1 MGSTDTIEKGH
12 LPLPDVVEV
21 VIGGAPELEAT
32 CGTANISGAEGGV
45 CRTPAKPE
53 ELEVLSAISVE
64 GWLVGAG
71 EPLVLKSCV
80 VPPLTE
86 SIPVVSLA
94 WKALD
99 PIALLPPGSVVKA
112 WA

>member
-1 MGSTDTIEKGH
+1 M
-12 LPLPDVVEV
+12 VEV

-32 CGTANISGAEGGV
+32 YRTVDISGAERSI
-45 CRTPAKPE
+45 CRTPAMPE
-53 ELEVLSAISVE
+53 ELEVLSAISTE
-64 GWLVGAG
+64 GWLVGGG